1 MLSIAVSQK
10 GFTLVELMIAGT
22 LSLVA
27 LSAIITVYGA
37 TAQHTTS
44 QMARADLRQQLYT
57 LSELIAADI
66 RRSGYWAFDPL
77 IVSPD
82 ENPFE
87 QPENRLRSGKL
98 DGEADASC
106 LLFSYDLDSDGRVGK
121 GQCRRAGCNIES
133 DDDNV
138 EQFGFRLNGGRIQVR
153 FGGTELSCN
162 SGNWQAVTTPGIVID
177 TLTFSLHSNCLNL
190 KEQQSPCV
198 SEDPALVRR
207 AVEFDVTAHLTRDE
221 AVTLN
226 LSRWIDLRNAQLLGQ
241 LE

>member
-1 MLSIAVSQK
+1 MLSTADSQK

-22 LSLVA
+22 ISLIV
-27 LSAIITVYGA
+27 LSAILTVYSA

-44 QMARADLRQQLYT
+44 QLARADLRQQLYT
-57 LSELIAADI
+57 LSNLIAADI

-77 IVSPD
+77 IVSPA

-87 QPENRLRSGKL
+87 YPENRLRSGAL
-98 DGEADASC
+98 DGEPAASC

-121 GQCRRAGCNIES
+121 GQCRRSGCNSES

-138 EQFGFRLNGGRIQVR
+138 EQFGFRLNEGRIQAR
-153 FGGTELSCN
+153 FGGAEPSCD

-177 TLTFSLHSNCLNL
+177 TLAFTLYSNCLNL
-190 KEQQSPCV
+190 KEQQAPCI

-207 AVEFDVTAHLTRDE
+207 AVEFDIEGHLTRDE
-221 AVTLN
+221 AIALN

>member
-1 MLSIAVSQK
+1 MLSTTVFQR
-10 GFTLVELMIAGT
+10 GFSLAELMIAGT
-22 LSLVA
+22 LSLIV

-44 QMARADLRQQLYT
+44 QLARADLRQQLYT

-66 RRSGYWAFDPL
+66 RRSGYWEFDPL
-77 IVSPD
+77 VVSPAR
-82 ENPFE
+82 NPFE
-87 QPENRLRSGKL
+87 QPENRLRSGEF
-98 DGEADASC
+98 DGEPANSC

-121 GQCRRAGCNIES
+121 GQCRRTGCNTES

-153 FGGTELSCN
+153 FGGNGLSCN
-162 SGNWQAVTTPGIVID
+162 GGNWQAMTTPGIVID
-177 TLTFSLHSNCLNL
+177 TLTFKLHSNCLNL
-190 KEQQSPCV
+190 KERQSPCL

-207 AVEFDVTAHLTRDE
+207 AVEFNIEAHLTRDE
-221 AVTLN
+221 AVNLN